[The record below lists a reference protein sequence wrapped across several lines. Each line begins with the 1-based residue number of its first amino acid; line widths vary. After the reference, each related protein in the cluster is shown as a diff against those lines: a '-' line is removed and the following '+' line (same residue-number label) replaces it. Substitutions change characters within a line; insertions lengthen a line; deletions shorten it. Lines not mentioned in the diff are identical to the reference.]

1 MLPARMQ
8 LYTRTCA
15 ALRRSNPCWTY
26 IWNAWKRAVNQSG
39 YGYLVDEA
47 IRCTEERLHKN
58 SLSLQEVSDYVHISP
73 GYLSK
78 KLKEELT
85 AQAKRER
92 RSVTALILRVMEEY
106 LKNRE
111 SEK

>member
-1 MLPARMQ
+1 MAKSDAQ
-8 LYTRTCA
+8 IS
-15 ALRRSNPCWTY
+15 LR
-26 IWNAWKRAVNQSG
+26 
-39 YGYLVDEA
+39 
-47 IRCTEERLHKN
+47 
-58 SLSLQEVSDYVHISP
+58 
-73 GYLSK
+73 LSK

-111 SEK
+111 SEIYWPFRCL

>member
-1 MLPARMQ
+1 MRPAEPPVRYDRKKGGDPVAKSDAQICLRLPKQ
-8 LYTRTCA
+8 
-15 ALRRSNPCWTY
+15 
-26 IWNAWKRAVNQSG
+26 
-39 YGYLVDEA
+39 
-47 IRCTEERLHKN
+47 
-58 SLSLQEVSDYVHISP
+58 
-73 GYLSK
+73 
-78 KLKEELT
+78 LKEELT

>member
-1 MLPARMQ
+1 MAESDAQ
-8 LYTRTCA
+8 IS
-15 ALRRSNPCWTY
+15 LR
-26 IWNAWKRAVNQSG
+26 
-39 YGYLVDEA
+39 
-47 IRCTEERLHKN
+47 
-58 SLSLQEVSDYVHISP
+58 
-73 GYLSK
+73 LSK

-106 LKNRE
+106 LKNRG

>member
-1 MLPARMQ
+1 MAKSDAQ
-8 LYTRTCA
+8 IS
-15 ALRRSNPCWTY
+15 LRLSN
-26 IWNAWKRAVNQSG
+26 
-39 YGYLVDEA
+39 
-47 IRCTEERLHKN
+47 
-58 SLSLQEVSDYVHISP
+58 
-73 GYLSK
+73 

>member
-1 MLPARMQ
+1 MAKSDAQ
-8 LYTRTCA
+8 IS
-15 ALRRSNPCWTY
+15 LR
-26 IWNAWKRAVNQSG
+26 
-39 YGYLVDEA
+39 
-47 IRCTEERLHKN
+47 
-58 SLSLQEVSDYVHISP
+58 
-73 GYLSK
+73 LSK

-111 SEK
+111 SERLILPPLAGERP

>member
-1 MLPARMQ
+1 M
-8 LYTRTCA
+8 
-15 ALRRSNPCWTY
+15 
-26 IWNAWKRAVNQSG
+26 
-39 YGYLVDEA
+39 
-47 IRCTEERLHKN
+47 
-58 SLSLQEVSDYVHISP
+58 
-73 GYLSK
+73 SK

>member
-1 MLPARMQ
+1 MAKSDAQ
-8 LYTRTCA
+8 IS
-15 ALRRSNPCWTY
+15 LR
-26 IWNAWKRAVNQSG
+26 
-39 YGYLVDEA
+39 
-47 IRCTEERLHKN
+47 
-58 SLSLQEVSDYVHISP
+58 
-73 GYLSK
+73 LSK
-78 KLKEELT
+78 ELKEELT

>member
-1 MLPARMQ
+1 MAKSDSQ
-8 LYTRTCA
+8 IS
-15 ALRRSNPCWTY
+15 LR
-26 IWNAWKRAVNQSG
+26 
-39 YGYLVDEA
+39 
-47 IRCTEERLHKN
+47 
-58 SLSLQEVSDYVHISP
+58 
-73 GYLSK
+73 LSK
-78 KLKEELT
+78 KLKGELT

>member
-1 MLPARMQ
+1 MSKSDAQ
-8 LYTRTCA
+8 IS
-15 ALRRSNPCWTY
+15 LR
-26 IWNAWKRAVNQSG
+26 
-39 YGYLVDEA
+39 
-47 IRCTEERLHKN
+47 
-58 SLSLQEVSDYVHISP
+58 
-73 GYLSK
+73 LSK

>member
-1 MLPARMQ
+1 MAKSDDQ
-8 LYTRTCA
+8 IS
-15 ALRRSNPCWTY
+15 LR
-26 IWNAWKRAVNQSG
+26 
-39 YGYLVDEA
+39 
-47 IRCTEERLHKN
+47 
-58 SLSLQEVSDYVHISP
+58 
-73 GYLSK
+73 LSK

>member
-1 MLPARMQ
+1 MAKSDAQ
-8 LYTRTCA
+8 IS
-15 ALRRSNPCWTY
+15 LR
-26 IWNAWKRAVNQSG
+26 
-39 YGYLVDEA
+39 
-47 IRCTEERLHKN
+47 
-58 SLSLQEVSDYVHISP
+58 
-73 GYLSK
+73 LSK
-78 KLKEELT
+78 NLKEELT

>member
-1 MLPARMQ
+1 MAKSDAQ
-8 LYTRTCA
+8 IS
-15 ALRRSNPCWTY
+15 LR
-26 IWNAWKRAVNQSG
+26 
-39 YGYLVDEA
+39 
-47 IRCTEERLHKN
+47 
-58 SLSLQEVSDYVHISP
+58 
-73 GYLSK
+73 
-78 KLKEELT
+78 LKEELT

>member
-1 MLPARMQ
+1 MAKSDAQ
-8 LYTRTCA
+8 IS
-15 ALRRSNPCWTY
+15 LR
-26 IWNAWKRAVNQSG
+26 
-39 YGYLVDEA
+39 
-47 IRCTEERLHKN
+47 
-58 SLSLQEVSDYVHISP
+58 
-73 GYLSK
+73 LSK
-78 KLKEELT
+78 QLKGELT

>member
-1 MLPARMQ
+1 MARSDAQICLRLPKQ
-8 LYTRTCA
+8 
-15 ALRRSNPCWTY
+15 
-26 IWNAWKRAVNQSG
+26 
-39 YGYLVDEA
+39 
-47 IRCTEERLHKN
+47 
-58 SLSLQEVSDYVHISP
+58 
-73 GYLSK
+73 
-78 KLKEELT
+78 LKEELT